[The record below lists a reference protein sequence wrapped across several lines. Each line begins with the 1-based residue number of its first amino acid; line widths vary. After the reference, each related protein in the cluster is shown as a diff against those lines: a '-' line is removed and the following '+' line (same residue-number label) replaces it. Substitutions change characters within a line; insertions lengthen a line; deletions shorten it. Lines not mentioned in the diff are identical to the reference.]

1 MLEFAVV
8 VDHFFQMTERFLGLG
23 LIHQDQ
29 QADPLHAFQV
39 DLLSERHQSI
49 DDQLPHFQADDAELL
64 EIDDEAAALGR
75 DFRYLVAR
83 VDARRA
89 VRHERSE
96 EQTSALQS
104 IMRSSYAVF
113 CLKSQKNLSHISSYK
128 LHPTN

>member
-8 VDHFFQMTERFLGLG
+8 VDHFFQMAERFLGLG

-64 EIDDEAAALGR
+64 EIDDEAEALGR
-75 DFRYLVAR
+75 DFRDR
-83 VDARRA
+83 K
-89 VRHERSE
+89 S
-96 EQTSALQS
+96 TSLN
-104 IMRSSYAVF
+104 SSHYCA
-113 CLKSQKNLSHISSYK
+113 SRMTSSA
-128 LHPTN
+128 

>member
-89 VRHERSE
+89 VRPEYQRQLALLGERSAE
-96 EQTSALQS
+96 KTTELQS
-104 IMRSSYAVF
+104 LMR
-113 CLKSQKNLSHISSYK
+113 
-128 LHPTN
+128 